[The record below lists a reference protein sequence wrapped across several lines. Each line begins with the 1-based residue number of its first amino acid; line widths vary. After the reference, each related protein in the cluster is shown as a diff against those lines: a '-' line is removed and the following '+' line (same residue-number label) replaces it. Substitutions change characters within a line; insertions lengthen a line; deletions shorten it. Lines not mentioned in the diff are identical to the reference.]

1 MSESR
6 SHKRHKRY
14 RSFYLAVVV
23 GLAAF
28 ALSVIFVS
36 AQAITVGSIAFFIVY
51 LAMTLRAFPGMSAKF
66 LKLHAAEADAPVTL
80 IFGATLVVVVA
91 AVFSLFQLINSGGPI
106 EPLRMA
112 GAVLAVIL
120 GWFMIHAMAAHH
132 YAYEYYAA
140 PEVRNEGDD
149 GSAVVGGLDF
159 PTGKEPGGTSFLYFS
174 FVIGMTA
181 QVADVAITSVH
192 MQRLVALHGIFSF
205 FFNTLIIAAT
215 VNLVVN
221 LGS

>member
-28 ALSVIFVS
+28 ALSAIFVS

-51 LAMTLRAFPGMSAKF
+51 LVMALRNFPGMSPKF
-66 LKLHAAEADAPVTL
+66 LKLHAAESDAPVML
-80 IFGATLVVVVA
+80 IFGATLVVVGT
-91 AVFSLFQLINSGGPI
+91 AVFSLFQLINSGGANDVFR
-106 EPLRMA
+106 LT

-120 GWFMIHAMAAHH
+120 GWFMVHAMAAHH
-132 YAYEYYAA
+132 YAYEFYAVPQA
-140 PEVRNEGDD
+140 KSDSDD
-149 GSAVVGGLDF
+149 ADAVVGGLDF